1 MTVGELQ
8 EKLSKLPPNYII
20 DIVEIDTGYSYDIHC
35 ALLNY
40 HGTVSLVKGKERCI
54 VDLVKEKL

>member
-8 EKLSKLPPNYII
+8 EKLSKLPPNYIV
-20 DIVEIDTGYSYDIHC
+20 DIVDKDTGYSCDIHC

-40 HGTVSLVKGKERCI
+40 HGTVSLVKGEERCI
-54 VDLVKEKL
+54 IDLVKEKL